1 MKAFY
6 QDLKLGILGGGQ
18 LGRMLIQACTNF
30 NIHTTVMDRDVG
42 ALELVEEP
50 LVAVSTR
57 HSHVAGGT
65 DDRPMSPTAEPEI
78 PPPRA

>member
-1 MKAFY
+1 MN
-6 QDLKLGILGGGQ
+6 
-18 LGRMLIQACTNF
+18 ACVVT
-30 NIHTTVMDRDVG
+30 
-42 ALELVEEP
+42 LELVEEP